1 MTTDVTKSSA
11 AANAIAV
18 LGNLK
23 QGLQNVQSN
32 IRVAGGEPILRM
44 GRDGI
49 WIYGAD
55 NVEVEDGSTW
65 AINPMSLTHGFI
77 CWKVIPEG
85 SKEKPELL
93 GEETRS
99 MFQPLPNKDSLPDYG
114 HPWAEVLSVQL
125 KCLSGEDE
133 GEQTL
138 FKTSSTGGLRAM
150 KELIGSIME
159 AIDKHPETPVPV
171 VQLKSDSYAHKQYG
185 KTYFPVIAIESWVS
199 MEGVEAEAAYDAAE
213 DEKGS
218 DAQRRV
224 AATAAAE
231 TAPQTRRGRAAPAQ
245 QEQQVEG
252 EDDDSDA
259 QAGAAAAHQDTQ
271 AAISGEGV
279 RRRRRAA

>member
-1 MTTDVTKSSA
+1 MKQQTGNMKMTTEVTKTA
-11 AANAIAV
+11 AAGALAA

-23 QGLQNVQSN
+23 QGLQNVQSG
-32 IRVAGGEPILRM
+32 IRVPGGEPILRM

-55 NVEVEDGSTW
+55 NVEVEGGSLW

-114 HPWAEVLSVQL
+114 HPWAEILSVQL
-125 KCLSGEDE
+125 KCVSGEDE

-171 VQLKSDSYAHKQYG
+171 VQLKSDSYLHKQYG
-185 KTYFPVIAIESWVS
+185 KTYFPALAIEKWVS
-199 MEGVEAEAAYDAAE
+199 MEGVAEEAAPAAEEAKTPAEAPKPA
-213 DEKGS
+213 
-218 DAQRRV
+218 RR
-224 AATAAAE
+224 AAT
-231 TAPQTRRGRAAPAQ
+231 AAPAQ
-245 QEQQVEG
+245 QEPAND
-252 EDDDSDA
+252 EDDDEVVE
-259 QAGAAAAHQDTQ
+259 QPQQ
-271 AAISGEGV
+271 AAPGTGEGV

>member
-1 MTTDVTKSSA
+1 MTTDVTKTSA
-11 AANAIAV
+11 AGALAA

-125 KCLSGEDE
+125 KCVSGEDE
-133 GEQTL
+133 GEQVL
-138 FKTSSTGGLRAM
+138 YKTSSTGGLRAM

-171 VQLKSDSYAHKQYG
+171 VVLESDSYPHKQYG
-185 KTYFPVIAIESWVS
+185 KTYFPVINIQSWVS
-199 MEGVEAEAAYDAAE
+199 MEGVEAEAPAAE
-213 DEKGS
+213 EKKPEPVQATRRQAKPAPVQEQVEDDE
-218 DAQRRV
+218 DETTTV
-224 AATAAAE
+224 AAPVGGFT
-231 TAPQTRRGRAAPAQ
+231 PG
-245 QEQQVEG
+245 V
-252 EDDDSDA
+252 
-259 QAGAAAAHQDTQ
+259 DTGVP
-271 AAISGEGV
+271 SGSEGV

>member
-1 MTTDVTKSSA
+1 MTTTVATASA
-11 AANAIAV
+11 SAGALAA

-23 QGLQNVQSN
+23 QGLQNVQSG

-55 NVEVEDGSTW
+55 NVEVEPGSTW

-159 AIDKHPETPVPV
+159 AIDKHPDTPVPV

-199 MEGVEAEAAYDAAE
+199 MEGVAEE
-213 DEKGS
+213 
-218 DAQRRV
+218 
-224 AATAAAE
+224 
-231 TAPQTRRGRAAPAQ
+231 AAPAAEPVKEAAPARRQ
-245 QEQQVEG
+245 AAPRTAPANNVQAVQEAD
-252 EDDDSDA
+252 EDDDSLEQA
-259 QAGAAAAHQDTQ
+259 QPEVRQTAAA
-271 AAISGEGV
+271 GEGV

>member
-1 MTTDVTKSSA
+1 MTTNVATASA
-11 AANAIAV
+11 SAGALAA

-23 QGLQNVQSN
+23 QGLQNVQSG

-44 GRDGI
+44 GRDGV

-55 NVEVEDGSTW
+55 NVEVEGGSTW

-77 CWKVIPEG
+77 CWKEIPQG

-138 FKTSSTGGLRAM
+138 YKTSSTGGLRAM

-159 AIDKHPETPVPV
+159 AIDKHPDTPVPV
-171 VQLKSDSYAHKQYG
+171 VQLKSDSYLHKQYG
-185 KTYFPVIAIESWVS
+185 KTYFPALAIEKWVS
-199 MEGVEAEAAYDAAE
+199 MEGVAEEAAPAAEPVKAPAEAPKPA
-213 DEKGS
+213 
-218 DAQRRV
+218 RR
-224 AATAAAE
+224 AAA
-231 TAPQTRRGRAAPAQ
+231 AAAPAQ
-245 QEQQVEG
+245 QEPAND
-252 EDDDSDA
+252 EDEDEEVIVKEIEIPVS
-259 QAGAAAAHQDTQ
+259 G
-271 AAISGEGV
+271 GEGV

>member
-1 MTTDVTKSSA
+1 MTTNVATASA
-11 AANAIAV
+11 SAGALAA

-23 QGLQNVQSN
+23 QGLQNVQSG

-55 NVEVEDGSTW
+55 NVEVEPGSTW

-159 AIDKHPETPVPV
+159 AIDKHPDTPVPV

-199 MEGVEAEAAYDAAE
+199 MEGVAEEAALAAE
-213 DEKGS
+213 PEK
-218 DAQRRV
+218 ATEQPKPARR
-224 AATAAAE
+224 AAA
-231 TAPQTRRGRAAPAQ
+231 AAPAQ
-245 QEQQVEG
+245 QEPANDEDEDETVEQPVQQT
-252 EDDDSDA
+252 
-259 QAGAAAAHQDTQ
+259 AAA
-271 AAISGEGV
+271 GEGV

>member
-1 MTTDVTKSSA
+1 MTTEVTKA
-11 AANAIAV
+11 AASANALAA

-23 QGLQNVQSN
+23 QGLQNVQSG

-65 AINPMSLTHGFI
+65 AVNPMSLTHGYI

-114 HPWAEVLSVQL
+114 HPWADILSVQL
-125 KCLSGEDE
+125 KCVSGEDE

-138 FKTSSTGGLRAM
+138 YKTSSTGGLRAM

-159 AIDKHPETPVPV
+159 AIDKHPDTPVPV
-171 VQLKSDSYAHKQYG
+171 VQLKSDSYPHKQYG
-185 KTYFPVIAIESWVS
+185 KTYFPVIAISKWVS
-199 MEGVEAEAAYDAAE
+199 MDGIA
-213 DEKGS
+213 DE
-218 DAQRRV
+218 
-224 AATAAAE
+224 AE
-231 TAPQTRRGRAAPAQ
+231 TAAPPAEEKQPEVRQSRR
-245 QEQQVEG
+245 
-252 EDDDSDA
+252 
-259 QAGAAAAHQDTQ
+259 AAAAAPVQETVEDEDETVQEQPAQ
-271 AAISGEGV
+271 AANDTGER
-279 RRRRRAA
+279 RRRRRA

>member
-1 MTTDVTKSSA
+1 MTTEVTKTA
-11 AANAIAV
+11 AAGALAA

-23 QGLQNVQSN
+23 QGLQNVQSG
-32 IRVAGGEPILRM
+32 IRVPGGEPILRM

-55 NVEVEDGSTW
+55 NVEVEGGSLW

-99 MFQPLPNKDSLPDYG
+99 MFQPLPGKESLPDYG

-125 KCLSGEDE
+125 KCVSGEDE

-138 FKTSSTGGLRAM
+138 YKTSSTGGLRVM

-171 VQLKSDSYAHKQYG
+171 VQLKADSYAHKQYG
-185 KTYFPVIAIESWVS
+185 KTYFPVIAIEKWVS
-199 MEGVEAEAAYDAAE
+199 MEGVAEAPAE
-213 DEKGS
+213 TPK
-218 DAQRRV
+218 
-224 AATAAAE
+224 TE
-231 TAPQTRRGRAAPAQ
+231 TAPTTRR
-245 QEQQVEG
+245 
-252 EDDDSDA
+252 
-259 QAGAAAAHQDTQ
+259 Q
-271 AAISGEGV
+271 AATNNVAAVQQADEDEVDEAVEQPQQTASAEGV

>member
-1 MTTDVTKSSA
+1 MTTDVTKTSA
-11 AANAIAV
+11 AGALAA

-23 QGLQNVQSN
+23 QGLQNVQSG

-125 KCLSGEDE
+125 KCVSGEDE
-133 GEQTL
+133 GEQVL
-138 FKTSSTGGLRAM
+138 YKTSSTGGLRAM

-171 VQLKSDSYAHKQYG
+171 VQLKSDSYPHKQYG
-185 KTYFPVIAIESWVS
+185 KTYFPVIAIENWVS
-199 MEGVEAEAAYDAAE
+199 MDGVAEEAAPAAE
-213 DEKGS
+213 EKKPEPE
-218 DAQRRV
+218 
-224 AATAAAE
+224 AA
-231 TAPQTRRGRAAPAQ
+231 TRRGRAAPANNVQ
-245 QEQQVEG
+245 AVQEAD
-252 EDDDSDA
+252 EDDDSVE
-259 QAGAAAAHQDTQ
+259 QTQPQ
-271 AAISGEGV
+271 AAPAGGEGV

>member
-1 MTTDVTKSSA
+1 MITEVQKTSA
-11 AANAIAV
+11 AGALAA

-23 QGLQNVQSN
+23 QGLQNVQSG

-65 AINPMSLTHGFI
+65 AINPMSLTHGYI

-114 HPWAEVLSVQL
+114 HPWAEILSVQL
-125 KCLSGEDE
+125 KCVSGEDE

-138 FKTSSTGGLRAM
+138 YKTSSTGGLRAM

-171 VQLKSDSYAHKQYG
+171 VQLKSDSYPHKQYG
-185 KTYFPVIAIESWVS
+185 KTYFPVIAIGSWVS
-199 MEGVEAEAAYDAAE
+199 MEGVA
-213 DEKGS
+213 DE
-218 DAQRRV
+218 
-224 AATAAAE
+224 
-231 TAPQTRRGRAAPAQ
+231 AAPATEEKKPEPAQ
-245 QEQQVEG
+245 TTRRQAKPAPAQEQVED

-259 QAGAAAAHQDTQ
+259 KAGAAAVQDNQ
-271 AAISGEGV
+271 AAVSGEGV

>member
-1 MTTDVTKSSA
+1 MTTTVTTASA
-11 AANAIAV
+11 SAGALAA

-23 QGLQNVQSN
+23 QGLQNVQSG

-55 NVEVEDGSTW
+55 NVEVEGGSTW

-77 CWKVIPEG
+77 CWKVIPEN
-85 SKEKPELL
+85 SKEKAELL

-125 KCLSGEDE
+125 KCVSGEDE

-159 AIDKHPETPVPV
+159 AIDKHPDTPVPV
-171 VQLKSDSYAHKQYG
+171 VQLKCDSYQHKQWG

-199 MEGVEAEAAYDAAE
+199 MEGVADEAAPATEPVKAPAEAPKPA
-213 DEKGS
+213 
-218 DAQRRV
+218 RR
-224 AATAAAE
+224 AAA
-231 TAPQTRRGRAAPAQ
+231 AAPAQ
-245 QEQQVEG
+245 QEPAND
-252 EDDDSDA
+252 EDDDETVE
-259 QAGAAAAHQDTQ
+259 QPQQ
-271 AAISGEGV
+271 AAPATGEGV

>member
-1 MTTDVTKSSA
+1 MTTNVATASA
-11 AANAIAV
+11 SANAIAA

-23 QGLQNVQSN
+23 QGLQNVQSG

-55 NVEVEDGSTW
+55 NVEVEPGSTW

-99 MFQPLPNKDSLPDYG
+99 MFQPLPVKESLPDYG

-125 KCLSGEDE
+125 KCVSGEDE

-138 FKTSSTGGLRAM
+138 YKTSSTGGLRAM

-171 VQLKSDSYAHKQYG
+171 VQLKSDSYPHKQYG
-185 KTYFPVIAIESWVS
+185 KTYFPVIAIEKWVS
-199 MEGVEAEAAYDAAE
+199 MEGVAEEAPAE
-213 DEKGS
+213 TPK
-218 DAQRRV
+218 
-224 AATAAAE
+224 TE
-231 TAPQTRRGRAAPAQ
+231 TAPTTRRQAAAAPV
-245 QEQQVEG
+245 QEQQTV
-252 EDDDSDA
+252 DDDEDETVTEQPQTA
-259 QAGAAAAHQDTQ
+259 PA
-271 AAISGEGV
+271 EGV

>member
-1 MTTDVTKSSA
+1 MTTNVTTASA
-11 AANAIAV
+11 ANTALAA

-23 QGLQNVQSN
+23 QGLQNVQSG

-125 KCLSGEDE
+125 KCVSGEDE

-138 FKTSSTGGLRAM
+138 YKTSSTGGLRAM

-159 AIDKHPETPVPV
+159 AIDKHPDTPVPV
-171 VQLKSDSYAHKQYG
+171 VQLKSDSYPHKQYG
-185 KTYFPVIAIESWVS
+185 KTYFPVIAIENWVS
-199 MEGVEAEAAYDAAE
+199 MDGVAEEAAPAAE
-213 DEKGS
+213 ETKP
-218 DAQRRV
+218 
-224 AATAAAE
+224 AE
-231 TAPQTRRGRAAPAQ
+231 TAQGQANGRRRAAAAPAQ
-245 QEQQVEG
+245 QEQQQAEG
-252 EDDDSDA
+252 EDEDELPDLTGVEAARLNA
-259 QAGAAAAHQDTQ
+259 QQPA
-271 AAISGEGV
+271 EGV

>member
-1 MTTDVTKSSA
+1 MTTTVATASA
-11 AANAIAV
+11 SAGALAA

-23 QGLQNVQSN
+23 QGLQNVQSG

-55 NVEVEDGSTW
+55 NVEVEGGSTW

-125 KCLSGEDE
+125 KCVSGEDE
-133 GEQTL
+133 GGQVL
-138 FKTSSTGGLRAM
+138 YKTSSTGGLRAM
-150 KELIGSIME
+150 KELITSITE

-171 VQLKSDSYAHKQYG
+171 VALESDSYPHKQYG
-185 KTYFPVIAIESWVS
+185 KTYFPVINIQSWVS
-199 MEGVEAEAAYDAAE
+199 MEGV
-213 DEKGS
+213 
-218 DAQRRV
+218 
-224 AATAAAE
+224 ATDTGMPVSEQQQTIADKTPAE
-231 TAPQTRRGRAAPAQ
+231 TAPKPARRAAAAAPAQ
-245 QEQQVEG
+245 QEPANDED
-252 EDDDSDA
+252 EDDETA
-259 QAGAAAAHQDTQ
+259 TVAAPVGGFTPGVDTGVPS
-271 AAISGEGV
+271 AEGV

>member
-1 MTTDVTKSSA
+1 MTTTVATASA
-11 AANAIAV
+11 SAGALAA

-23 QGLQNVQSN
+23 QGLQNVQSG

-55 NVEVEDGSTW
+55 NVEVEPGSTW

-138 FKTSSTGGLRAM
+138 YKTSSTGGLRAM

-171 VQLKSDSYAHKQYG
+171 VQLKSDSYPHKQYG

-199 MEGVEAEAAYDAAE
+199 MEGVAADTGMPVSEQQQTIA
-213 DEKGS
+213 DETPAKT
-218 DAQRRV
+218 APARR
-224 AATAAAE
+224 AAA
-231 TAPQTRRGRAAPAQ
+231 AAPAQ
-245 QEQQVEG
+245 QEPANDEDEDETVEQPVQQT
-252 EDDDSDA
+252 
-259 QAGAAAAHQDTQ
+259 AAA
-271 AAISGEGV
+271 GEGV

>member
-1 MTTDVTKSSA
+1 MTTTVATASA
-11 AANAIAV
+11 SAGALAA

-23 QGLQNVQSN
+23 QGLQNVQSG

-55 NVEVEDGSTW
+55 NVEVEPGSTW

-138 FKTSSTGGLRAM
+138 YKTSSTGGLRAM

-171 VQLKSDSYAHKQYG
+171 VQLKSDSYPHKQYG
-185 KTYFPVIAIESWVS
+185 KTYFPVIAIEKWVS
-199 MEGVEAEAAYDAAE
+199 MEGVADEASAE
-213 DEKGS
+213 TPK
-218 DAQRRV
+218 
-224 AATAAAE
+224 TE
-231 TAPQTRRGRAAPAQ
+231 TAPTTRRQ
-245 QEQQVEG
+245 
-252 EDDDSDA
+252 
-259 QAGAAAAHQDTQ
+259 AAAAPVQEVVDEDEDETVEEQ
-271 AAISGEGV
+271 PQQTAPAEGV